1 MITELQFK
9 IWFRDK
15 WEGWLS
21 SYESAR
27 GGTLGV
33 ADLQILV
40 KGILV
45 PVELKVGEVKS
56 GKLFSDQI
64 RASQVKWHRDL
75 YKAGGYSIFAIAAGV
90 GKTPD
95 EIFLFNGYQ
104 GAMLQSA
111 VTIKETDKISVD
123 NFSSSLHDFLVFRM
137 GLYQ

>member
-1 MITELQFK
+1 M
-9 IWFRDK
+9 
-15 WEGWLS
+15 
-21 SYESAR
+21 
-27 GGTLGV
+27 
-33 ADLQILV
+33 
-40 KGILV
+40 

-123 NFSSSLHDFLVFRM
+123 NFSSSLHDFLAFRM